1 MDPSTYHDVFI
12 NLATNSPFL
21 AWMIYTY
28 LQTNKQLEKTR
39 AENTQERNAMYIQ
52 HRADEEMIRTRY
64 DKAISDLNHD
74 RKGFLDGISGRIDT
88 LERGQEKIYQLL
100 EPLKDQI
107 QEIKI
112 KEQLKK
118 EFANNGNGS
127 PKNRT

>member
-64 DKAISDLNHD
+64 DKVISDLNHD

-118 EFANNGNGS
+118 EFASNGNGS
-127 PKNRT
+127 AKNRA

>member
-1 MDPSTYHDVFI
+1 MDPNTYHDVFI

-64 DKAISDLNHD
+64 DKVISDLNHD
-74 RKGFLDGISGRIDT
+74 RKGFLDNISGRIDT

-118 EFANNGNGS
+118 EFASNGNGS
-127 PKNRT
+127 AKNRA